1 MLALT
6 KRLLD
11 LAHSELDILI
21 IDSTA
26 SLSPSEIAVRNDYLG
41 QAYTLSA
48 RLADVVSIMK
58 PTL

>member
-6 KRLLD
+6 QRVLD
-11 LAHSELDILI
+11 LAHSKLDILI

-26 SLSPSEIAVRNDYLG
+26 ALSPSEIAVRNDCLG
-41 QAYTLSA
+41 QAYTLSG

-58 PTL
+58 PS

>member
-6 KRLLD
+6 QHVLG
-11 LAHSELDILI
+11 LAHSKLDILI

-26 SLSPSEIAVRNDYLG
+26 ALSSSEIAVRNDCLG
-41 QAYTLSA
+41 QAYTLSG

-58 PTL
+58 PT